1 MIQLF
6 SWFQK
11 KPGPRLW
18 DGQPFSGSGPGQSVQ
33 IVGAVKYRW
42 STESVSFLRDSEAAE
57 GNDSRDSR
65 DDAEVEGL
73 RSLGLVVESLVSGN
87 GHFFGLVAEQGQLGK
102 DEALAA
108 IKHASGFIRR
118 EMCKYINLRVA
129 PELHF
134 VLDNTLEEA
143 SKLYQLIDKT
153 VGEDEKKRE
162 AREKEE

>member
-1 MIQLF
+1 M
-6 SWFQK
+6 K
-11 KPGPRLW
+11 RNRA
-18 DGQPFSGSGPGQSVQ
+18 Q
-33 IVGAVKYRW
+33 IVGDEMQKVLSNIINNDVKDPRIPLLTSIVEVKMSSDLTHATCYV
-42 STESVSFLRDSEAAE
+42 SVF
-57 GNDSRDSR
+57 G
-65 DDAEVEGL
+65 DDRA
-73 RSLGLVVESLVSGN
+73 
-87 GHFFGLVAEQGQLGK
+87 K